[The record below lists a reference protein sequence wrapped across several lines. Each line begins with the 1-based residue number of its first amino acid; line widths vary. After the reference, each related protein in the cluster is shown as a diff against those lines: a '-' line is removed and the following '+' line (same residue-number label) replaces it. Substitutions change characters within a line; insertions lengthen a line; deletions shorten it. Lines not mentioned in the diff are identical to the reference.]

1 MRVKARRGGMHKC
14 LSGLISSLVN
24 AYLFF
29 LHYAFSPSFLK
40 LLASEDA
47 NPHWLHLWKL
57 GMQDVWT
64 DKHPR
69 ECLPVSTAPH
79 PPPPPPAFFLLSHHL
94 TYISHYLGRWKIG
107 SFQSSVVKKQL
118 ITKFLIALLFKQ
130 VQWIPQL
137 ATVQTYRIYDD

>member
-24 AYLFF
+24 AYLSF
-29 LHYAFSPSFLK
+29 LHCAFSPSFLK

-79 PPPPPPAFFLLSHHL
+79 PPPPPAFFLLSHRL
-94 TYISHYLGRWKIG
+94 TYISHYLAWSLKY
-107 SFQSSVVKKQL
+107 QL
-118 ITKFLIALLFKQ
+118 IPKFVKSQLISKFLISLLFKQ
-130 VQWIPQL
+130 AHWNPQL
-137 ATVQTYRIYDD
+137 KSVQAFRKYHD